1 MPWNDWNYI
10 KVILQLKRINIYFLL
25 LFCVLFLKYVKSKMS
40 ALYCCKKKWSQ
51 FALSIDPMQFRRSY
65 FIIKTKCEVLGTI
78 SSPSENAQVPSW
90 APIVLETLIASD
102 RA

>member
-78 SSPSENAQVPSW
+78 SSPSENAQVPTG
-90 APIVLETLIASD
+90 APNVLETLIASD

>member
-1 MPWNDWNYI
+1 MPWNDRNYI

-40 ALYCCKKKWSQ
+40 ALYCCKKNGHNLHCQ
-51 FALSIDPMQFRRSY
+51 LILSY
-65 FIIKTKCEVLGTI
+65 FIIKAKGEVLGTI